1 MCSAKH
7 SIWCLCISLFKT
19 RSIPLT
25 LVVIFNSL
33 LDLLIGLIP
42 VIGTALDFFH
52 RLQTQFST
60 GRRLQPK

>member
-1 MCSAKH
+1 M
-7 SIWCLCISLFKT
+7 CISLFKT